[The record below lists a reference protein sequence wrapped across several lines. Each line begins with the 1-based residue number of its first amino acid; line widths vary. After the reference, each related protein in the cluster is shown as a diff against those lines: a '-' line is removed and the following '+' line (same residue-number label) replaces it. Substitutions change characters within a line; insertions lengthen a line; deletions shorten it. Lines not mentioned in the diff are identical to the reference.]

1 MDDEERAMMR
11 RDGQI
16 GFLVVGVENNRIGH
30 GRGGDGG
37 VKMFRS
43 SNKNLEGGGI
53 SVITSSISHRLQL
66 NAQACEKSAVKYDK
80 IAKVKFD
87 IARRDFYLSNKT
99 QP

>member
-1 MDDEERAMMR
+1 MMR

-16 GFLVVGVENNRIGH
+16 GFLVLGVENNRIGN

-53 SVITSSISHRLQL
+53 SVITSSISLDVYYRLQSCTAYE
-66 NAQACEKSAVKYDK
+66 NSVVKNDK
-80 IAKVKFD
+80 IANVKFD
-87 IARRDFYLSNKT
+87 IVKEEFYLSNKA